1 MIHDISNLPGCT
13 SFADKCMFKV
23 THKKKTR
30 KTFVGNPLMSSM
42 LTLNRYYDI
51 DIFNRID
58 INMFEIYNND
68 IVLVFILDFEHYFNA
83 VR

>member
-1 MIHDISNLPGCT
+1 
-13 SFADKCMFKV
+13 
-23 THKKKTR
+23 
-30 KTFVGNPLMSSM
+30 MSSM

-83 VR
+83 VRWFALHWNNVQSQR

>member
-1 MIHDISNLPGCT
+1 
-13 SFADKCMFKV
+13 
-23 THKKKTR
+23 
-30 KTFVGNPLMSSM
+30 MSSM